1 MTRRPSEKNTP
12 PQYPEGWR
20 TGPAWREMDGRAAR
34 RRRILGGAGAVL
46 VLAMGAVVVVDP
58 GDVRSRIPGGWGK
71 KKDTTAAASATLD
84 HPFAGSPAAE
94 YADGAAGIVPPEA
107 AAVGES
113 SKEQVASA
121 LKLTKDFL
129 VAANLDPA
137 TLRGERPAA
146 ALELIEPGQEK
157 LIARVKAG
165 LDKPGKENDPL
176 TLFSRFDPNEVRIVG
191 GTVKTR
197 GRMTFAER
205 KAGVVAVH
213 ADYTFVYP
221 LTKKDKGSRQV
232 ARTIVRRIMDTEVF
246 DPARFKVVPGKLSVR
261 HHVVDVGNTTC
272 DADDGFI
279 HPAFPKV
286 KRHHGKQ
293 DETDRSGP
301 AVDPYDRDRDLS
313 ERDGTRHEE
322 CGTVTRT

>member
-12 PQYPEGWR
+12 AQYPEGWR

-34 RRRILGGAGAVL
+34 RRRVLGGAGAALAFAVAATIVL
-46 VLAMGAVVVVDP
+46 DP

-71 KKDTTAAASATLD
+71 KKETTTTAAASATLD
-84 HPFAGSPAAE
+84 HPFAGSPAEE
-94 YADGAAGIVPPEA
+94 YADGAAGIVLPEA
-107 AAVGES
+107 TPVGES

-146 ALELIEPGQEK
+146 ALELLEPGQGD
-157 LIARVKAG
+157 LIGKVNAG
-165 LDKPGKENDPL
+165 LAKPGKENDPL
-176 TLFSRFDPNEVRIVG
+176 SFFSRFDPNEVRLVG

-205 KAGVVAVH
+205 EAGVVTVH

-221 LTKKDKGSRQV
+221 LTKKDKKSRQV
-232 ARTIVRRIMDTEVF
+232 ARTIVRRVLDTEVP
-246 DPARFKVVPGKLSVR
+246 DPARFRVEPGKLVVR
-261 HHVVDVGNTTC
+261 RHVMDIGNTTC
-272 DADDGFI
+272 EIHDGFI
-279 HPAFPKV
+279 HPEFPRLT
-286 KRHHGKQ
+286 RHGEGR
-293 DETDRSGP
+293 DESERSGP
-301 AVDPYDRDRDLS
+301 SVDPYDSSREL
-313 ERDGTRHEE
+313 GARHDE